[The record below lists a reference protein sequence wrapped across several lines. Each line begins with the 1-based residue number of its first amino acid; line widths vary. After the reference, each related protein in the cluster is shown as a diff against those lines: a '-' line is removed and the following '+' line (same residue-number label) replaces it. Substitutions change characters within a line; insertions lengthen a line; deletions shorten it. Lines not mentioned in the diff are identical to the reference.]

1 MDRYKKTA
9 YIFGRRSDSRYGIFR
24 LCSGNGLCQQT
35 VSAARC
41 AGIDAQASQGVQPLV
56 RNKVTQKTARTF
68 GCPGCLPR
76 RAHILPSGEYRS
88 APFAPKG
95 YFLLSRN
102 SDVQCVLIYS
112 DTNISHFLSLLGI
125 IFNGFCF
132 INLIPHFFDYLMCPY
147 YPALYDG
154 LLSNCYRW

>member
-88 APFAPKG
+88 APFVPKG
-95 YFLLSRN
+95 FFITHT
-102 SDVQCVLIYS
+102 VLPHIVS
-112 DTNISHFLSLLGI
+112 QILLG
-125 IFNGFCF
+125 NGHRSAFAAPQRCRQSERTASEV
-132 INLIPHFFDYLMCPY
+132 PHPTAVFSKF
-147 YPALYDG
+147 
-154 LLSNCYRW
+154 